1 LFANLNGEV
10 QRDDMSTITRIDV
23 PPRLTVLLT
32 LAQLLERLEHSSKP
46 IHAEQYRSVV
56 RHLIKELG
64 LVEHDDTF
72 RQLLNAFPAMSQLH
86 ENMYYDKAGL
96 CRSPLSASLAA
107 EAEARAALARA
118 AT

>member
-1 LFANLNGEV
+1 MNGEV
-10 QRDDMSTITRIDV
+10 QRDDMSTITRIEV

-56 RHLIKELG
+56 QHLVKELG
-64 LVEHDDTF
+64 SVEHDDTF

-86 ENMYYDKAGL
+86 ENMNYDKAGL
-96 CRSPLSASLAA
+96 CRSPLSASLEA

-118 AT
+118 VT

>member
-1 LFANLNGEV
+1 
-10 QRDDMSTITRIDV
+10 MSTITRIEV

-56 RHLIKELG
+56 QHLVKELG
-64 LVEHDDTF
+64 SVDHDETF
-72 RQLLNAFPAMSQLH
+72 RQLLSAFPAMSQLH
-86 ENMYYDKAGL
+86 ENMNYDKAGL
-96 CRSPLSASLAA
+96 CRSPLGASLAA
-107 EAEARAALARA
+107 EAQARAALARA

>member
-1 LFANLNGEV
+1 MA
-10 QRDDMSTITRIDV
+10 TTTRIDV
-23 PPRLTVLLT
+23 PARLTVLLT
-32 LAQLLERLEHSSKP
+32 LAQLLERLERSSKP

-56 RHLIKELG
+56 QHMVKELG
-64 LVEHDDTF
+64 SVEHDDTF
-72 RQLLNAFPAMSQLH
+72 RQLLSAFPDMSEIH
-86 ENMYYDKAGL
+86 ENMNYDKAGL